1 MEPNI
6 SIYLNEHPLL
16 LSADTTAIPA
26 HLAGAKVYDNPDKKK
41 IESVL
46 QKLEDG
52 KKESAVFVAPDVK
65 QLLKKVSLHF
75 TILVAAGGLIT
86 NPAGEVLLMFRRGKW
101 DLPKGKQDPG
111 EDLETCALR
120 EVAEETGLHNISLD
134 NKIIETFHYYPM
146 KNKKV
151 LKHTHWYR
159 MHFTGTELT
168 IPQIEE
174 DIQDLQW
181 IKREN
186 VDKYLKFSYE
196 NIREVFRAAG
206 M

>member
-16 LSADTTAIPA
+16 LSAARTAIPA
-26 HLAGAKVYDNPDKKK
+26 YLAGAKVYDNPDKKK

-52 KKESAVFVAPDVK
+52 KKEAAVFVAPDVK
-65 QLLKKVSLHF
+65 QLFKKVSLYF
-75 TILVAAGGLIT
+75 TVLVAAGGLIT